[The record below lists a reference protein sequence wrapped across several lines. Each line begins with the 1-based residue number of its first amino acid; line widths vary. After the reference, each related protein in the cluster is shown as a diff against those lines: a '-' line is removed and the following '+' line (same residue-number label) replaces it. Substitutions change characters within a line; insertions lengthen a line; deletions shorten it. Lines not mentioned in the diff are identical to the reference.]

1 MVTEVPATE
10 QMAGVV
16 DANATVSPRF
26 ELAAIT
32 SGVVENVWLLGPVKL
47 MACAERVI
55 GPTRL
60 EACRLEVPAAL
71 VRVVTARM

>member
-1 MVTEVPATE
+1 MVTDVPATE
-10 QMAGVV
+10 QMVGVV

-47 MACAERVI
+47 MA
-55 GPTRL
+55 
-60 EACRLEVPAAL
+60 
-71 VRVVTARM
+71 

>member
-10 QMAGVV
+10 QMVGVV
-16 DANATVSPRF
+16 DANATVRPRF

-47 MACAERVI
+47 MA
-55 GPTRL
+55 
-60 EACRLEVPAAL
+60 
-71 VRVVTARM
+71 